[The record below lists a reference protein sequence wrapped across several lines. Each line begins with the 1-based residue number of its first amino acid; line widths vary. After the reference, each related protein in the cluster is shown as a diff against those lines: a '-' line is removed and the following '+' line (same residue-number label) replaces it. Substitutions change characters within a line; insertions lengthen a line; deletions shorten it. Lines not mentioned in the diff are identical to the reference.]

1 MNHNLLIE
9 LQAEELPPKA
19 LSLLS
24 HAFSQGLFKSL
35 EQQGLLNNNS
45 TLTSFATPRR
55 LGVHITQVSAKAA
68 DKQVQLKL
76 MPVSVGLDAQGQA
89 TAALLKKLQSLG
101 LGAEQF
107 SSLEQKPDGKATALF
122 LAQTQSGVT
131 VAQGLQIALDM
142 SISQMPIAKLMTYQL
157 DKDCAMPGWDSVS
170 FVRPVHHLIA
180 LLGDQIVAV
189 KVLGLSAGRRT
200 LGHRFEAKEAFIDI
214 DHADNYEDALLKRG
228 AVIASFDKRKAMIQS
243 QLTQTALSAGEGVQA
258 LQDEDLLAEVTGLV
272 EMPHVLLC
280 QFDQSFLQV
289 PPECL
294 ILTMKANQ
302 KYFPLMSPQG
312 ELTHQFLVVSNIQPQ
327 DPSAVITGNE
337 RVVRPRLADAQ
348 FFYNQ
353 DKQHTLDSRVEGLAK
368 VIYHNQLG
376 TQYQRMKRVSNMAQQ
391 LANVLG
397 TTDEQAHVVTAAKL
411 AKTDLL
417 TDMVGEFPE
426 LQGTMGA
433 YYALHD
439 GHSQEIAHAV
449 EDHYKPRFAGDS
461 LPRSDVGCLLALV
474 DKLETLTGMFGIGN
488 LATGDKDPFALRR
501 QALGVIRLLMRS
513 PFAIMRIDQLLD
525 CSFGVFAKEF
535 DLPVEKAKEEL
546 YQFILDRLAVTLK
559 DQGYTPS
566 EVDAVLALKPQ
577 CLGDV
582 GARMEAVRAFAA
594 MPQAAAL
601 AAANKRLTNILKKA
615 PPEDTLA
622 FSVDKLKEPAELN
635 LHQAMK
641 RSVKEAEDLYQ
652 SQNYTASL
660 QALAVLREP
669 VDAFF
674 NDIMVNDP
682 DDAVRRNRLGLLQ
695 DLHHSMNR
703 VADLSRL
710 AH

>member
-1 MNHNLLIE
+1 
-9 LQAEELPPKA
+9 
-19 LSLLS
+19 
-24 HAFSQGLFKSL
+24 
-35 EQQGLLNNNS
+35 
-45 TLTSFATPRR
+45 
-55 LGVHITQVSAKAA
+55 
-68 DKQVQLKL
+68 
-76 MPVSVGLDAQGQA
+76 
-89 TAALLKKLQSLG
+89 
-101 LGAEQF
+101 
-107 SSLEQKPDGKATALF
+107 
-122 LAQTQSGVT
+122 
-131 VAQGLQIALDM
+131 
-142 SISQMPIAKLMTYQL
+142 
-157 DKDCAMPGWDSVS
+157 
-170 FVRPVHHLIA
+170 
-180 LLGDQIVAV
+180 
-189 KVLGLSAGRRT
+189 
-200 LGHRFEAKEAFIDI
+200 
-214 DHADNYEDALLKRG
+214 
-228 AVIASFDKRKAMIQS
+228 
-243 QLTQTALSAGEGVQA
+243 
-258 LQDEDLLAEVTGLV
+258 
-272 EMPHVLLC
+272 
-280 QFDQSFLQV
+280 
-289 PPECL
+289 
-294 ILTMKANQ
+294 
-302 KYFPLMSPQG
+302 
-312 ELTHQFLVVSNIQPQ
+312 
-327 DPSAVITGNE
+327 
-337 RVVRPRLADAQ
+337 VVRPRQADAQ

-488 LATGDKDPFALRR
+488 LPTGDKDPFALRR

>member
-1 MNHNLLIE
+1 MNHNLLVE

-19 LSLLS
+19 LSSLS
-24 HAFSQGLFKSL
+24 NAFSQRLYKSL
-35 EQQGLLNNNS
+35 EQQGLLS
-45 TLTSFATPRR
+45 SASKLTSFATPRR
-55 LGVHITQVSAKAA
+55 LGVHITQVSAKGA

-76 MPVSVGLDAQGQA
+76 MPVSIGIDAQGQA
-89 TAALLKKLQSLG
+89 TPALLKKMQSLG
-101 LGAEQF
+101 LGTEQF
-107 SSLEQKPDGKATALF
+107 VSLEQKPDGKAMALF
-122 LAQTQSGVT
+122 LAQAQSGVT
-131 VAQGLQIALDM
+131 IAQGLQMALDM
-142 SISQMPIAKLMTYQL
+142 SISQMPIPKLMTYQL
-157 DKDCAMPGWDSVS
+157 DKDCDMPGWDSVS

-180 LLGDQIVAV
+180 LLGDKVVAV

-200 LGHRFEAKEAFIDI
+200 LGHRFEAMEAFIDI
-214 DHADNYEDALLKRG
+214 EHADDYEEALRKRG
-228 AVIASFDKRKAMIQS
+228 SVIASFDKRKAMIQT
-243 QLTQTALSAGEGVQA
+243 QLRQVALQAGQGLQA
-258 LQDEDLLAEVTGLV
+258 LQDEDLLTEVTGLV
-272 EMPHVLLC
+272 EKPNVLLC
-280 QFDQSFLQV
+280 QFDKSFLEV

-294 ILTMKANQ
+294 ILTMKVNQ
-302 KYFPLMSPQG
+302 KYFPLMKPQG

-337 RVVRPRLADAQ
+337 RVIRPRLADAQ
-348 FFYNQ
+348 FFYSQ
-353 DKQHTLDSRVEGLAK
+353 DRQHTLESRVESLAK
-368 VIYHNQLG
+368 VVYHNQLG
-376 TQYQRMKRVSNMAQQ
+376 TQHQRMLRVSSMAQQ
-391 LANVLG
+391 LASVLA
-397 TTDEQAHVVTAAKL
+397 TPTEQAHVVNAAQL

-439 GHSQEIAHAV
+439 GHSEEIAYAIA
-449 EDHYKPRFAGDS
+449 DHYKPRFAGDS

-488 LATGDKDPFALRR
+488 LPTGDKDPFALRR

-513 PFAIMRIDQLLD
+513 PFQAMRINQLLD

-546 YQFILDRLAVTLK
+546 YQFILDRLAVSLK
-559 DQGYTPS
+559 DQAYSPA

-577 CLGDV
+577 CLGDI
-582 GARMEAVRAFAA
+582 GARMEAVRTFAA

-615 PPEDTLA
+615 PLEATLGFFA
-622 FSVDKLKEPAELN
+622 EKLKEPAELN
-635 LHQAMK
+635 LHQAMT
-641 RSVKEAEDLYQ
+641 RSVKEADDFYQ
-652 SQNYTASL
+652 AQNYTASL
-660 QALAVLREP
+660 QALAALREP
-669 VDAFF
+669 VDIFF
-674 NDIMVNDP
+674 NDVMVNDP
-682 DDAVRRNRLGLLQ
+682 DDDIRRNRLGLLQ
-695 DLHHSMNR
+695 NLHHSMNR

>member
-19 LSLLS
+19 LSSLS
-24 HAFSQGLFKSL
+24 NAFA
-35 EQQGLLNNNS
+35 QGLLKS
-45 TLTSFATPRR
+45 LQMQGLLSSDSKLTSFATPRR

-89 TAALLKKLQSLG
+89 TPALLKKMQSLG
-101 LGAEQF
+101 LGAEQLA
-107 SSLEQKPDGKATALF
+107 SLEQKADGKATALF

-131 VAQGLQIALDM
+131 IAQGLQIALDM
-142 SISQMPIAKLMTYQL
+142 SINQMPIPKLMTYQL

-180 LLGDQIVAV
+180 LLGDQVVAV

-214 DHADNYEDALLKRG
+214 KHADDYEEDLLKRG
-228 AVIASFDKRKAMIQS
+228 AVIASFDKRKAMIQTQLS
-243 QLTQTALSAGEGVQA
+243 QVALQAGKGLQA
-258 LQDEDLLAEVTGLV
+258 LKDEDLLDEVTGLV
-272 EMPHVLLC
+272 ENPHVLLC

-302 KYFPLMSPQG
+302 KYFPLMNPKG
-312 ELTHQFLVVSNIQPQ
+312 ELTHQFLVVSNIHPQ

-353 DKQHTLDSRVEGLAK
+353 DKQHTLDSRIEGLAK
-368 VIYHNQLG
+368 VVYHNQLG
-376 TQYQRMKRVSNMAQQ
+376 TQRQRMKRVSYMAQQ
-391 LANVLG
+391 LASVLA
-397 TTDEQAHVVTAAKL
+397 TTVEQTHVVTAAKL

-433 YYALHD
+433 YYAMHD
-439 GHSQEIAHAV
+439 GHSEEIAHAI

-488 LATGDKDPFALRR
+488 LPTGDKDPFALRR
-501 QALGVIRLLMRS
+501 QSLGVIRLLMRS
-513 PFAIMRIDQLLD
+513 PFESMRIDQLLD

-559 DQGYTPS
+559 DQGYSPA

-577 CLGDV
+577 CLGDI
-582 GARMEAVRAFAA
+582 GARLEAVRAFAA

-622 FSVDKLKEPAELN
+622 FSVDKLKEQAELN

-641 RSVKEAEDLYQ
+641 RSVKEADDLYQ
-652 SQNYTASL
+652 GQNYTASL
-660 QALAVLREP
+660 QALAALREP

>member
-19 LSLLS
+19 LSSLS

-488 LATGDKDPFALRR
+488 LPTGDKDPFALRR

>member
-1 MNHNLLIE
+1 MNHNLLVE

-19 LSLLS
+19 LSSLS
-24 HAFSQGLFKSL
+24 NAFSQGLYKSL
-35 EQQGLLNNNS
+35 EQQGLLNSNS
-45 TLTSFATPRR
+45 KLTSFATPRR
-55 LGVHITQVSAKAA
+55 LGVHLTEVSAKAA

-76 MPVSVGLDAQGQA
+76 MPVSIGLDAQGQA
-89 TAALLKKLQSLG
+89 SPALLKKMQSLG
-101 LGAEQF
+101 LGAEQIA
-107 SSLEQKPDGKATALF
+107 SLEQKTDGKAMALF

-131 VAQGLQIALDM
+131 IAQGLQMALDM
-142 SISQMPIAKLMTYQL
+142 SISQMPIPKLMTYQL
-157 DKDCAMPGWDSVS
+157 DKDSALPGWDSVS

-189 KVLGLSAGRRT
+189 KALGLSAGRRT
-200 LGHRFEAKEAFIDI
+200 LGHRFEAMDAFIDI
-214 DHADNYEDALLKRG
+214 DHADDYEEDLHKRG
-228 AVIASFDKRKAMIQS
+228 AVIASFDKRKAMIQTQLS
-243 QLTQTALSAGEGVQA
+243 QVALQAGQGLQA
-258 LQDEDLLAEVTGLV
+258 LQDEDLLSEVTGLV
-272 EMPHVLLC
+272 EKPNVLLC
-280 QFDQSFLQV
+280 QFDKSFLEV

-302 KYFPLMSPQG
+302 KYFPLMNPQG
-312 ELTHQFLVVSNIQPQ
+312 ELTHQFLVVSNIQPP

-353 DKQHTLDSRVEGLAK
+353 DRQHTLASRVESLAK
-368 VIYHNQLG
+368 VVYHNQLG
-376 TQYQRMKRVSNMAQQ
+376 TQHQRMLRVSSMAQQ
-391 LANVLG
+391 LASVLA
-397 TTDEQAHVVTAAKL
+397 TPVEQAHVVTAAQL

-439 GHSQEIAHAV
+439 GHSEEIAHAIA
-449 EDHYKPRFAGDS
+449 DHYKPRFAGDS
-461 LPRSDVGCLLALV
+461 LPRSDVGSLLALV

-488 LATGDKDPFALRR
+488 LPTGDKDPFALRR

-513 PFAIMRIDQLLD
+513 PFKNMRIDQLLD
-525 CSFGVFAKEF
+525 CSFSVFAKEF

-546 YQFILDRLAVTLK
+546 YQFILDRLAGTLK
-559 DQGYTPS
+559 DQGYSPA
-566 EVDAVLALKPQ
+566 EVDAVLALKPK
-577 CLGDV
+577 CLGDI

-615 PPEDTLA
+615 PPEDTLGFFA
-622 FSVDKLKEPAELN
+622 EKLKEPAELN
-635 LHQAMK
+635 LHQAMT
-641 RSVKEAEDLYQ
+641 RSVKEADDFYQ
-652 SQNYTASL
+652 AQNYTSSL
-660 QALAVLREP
+660 QALAALREP
-669 VDAFF
+669 VDIFF
-674 NDIMVNDP
+674 NDVMVNDP
-682 DDAVRRNRLGLLQ
+682 DDDIRRNRLGLLQ
-695 DLHHSMNR
+695 NLHHSMNR